1 MDVIE
6 MEIVLVLYIHILC
19 ECAVEIECRGG
30 CLSCKGGVIEGYHLY
45 VILPAQLTINR
56 PQVNVIVNVRVNVI
70 VNVKVNVIL
79 LLTMYQISP
88 QHPRDIEIGL
98 DLRLSASKESIEILH
113 QELLYVQQILIDV
126 AQNGIV

>member
-6 MEIVLVLYIHILC
+6 MEIILVLNIHILC

-30 CLSCKGGVIEGYHLY
+30 CLSCKGGVIEGHHLDI
-45 VILPAQLTINR
+45 ILPAQLTINR
-56 PQVNVIVNVRVNVI
+56 PQVNVNVRVNVI
-70 VNVKVNVIL
+70 VNVKVIVIL
-79 LLTMYQISP
+79 LLTMHQISP

>member
-6 MEIVLVLYIHILC
+6 MEIVLVLNIHILC

-56 PQVNVIVNVRVNVI
+56 PQVNVRVNVNVI
-70 VNVKVNVIL
+70 VIVNVIL
-79 LLTMYQISP
+79 LLTMYQIGP
-88 QHPRDIEIGL
+88 QHPRDIKIGL

>member
-19 ECAVEIECRGG
+19 ECTVEIESRGG
-30 CLSCKGGVIEGYHLY
+30 CLSCKGGVIEGHHLY

-56 PQVNVIVNVRVNVI
+56 PQVNVRVNVI

>member
-56 PQVNVIVNVRVNVI
+56 PQVNVRVNVI

-79 LLTMYQISP
+79 LLTMHQISP
-88 QHPRDIEIGL
+88 QYPRDIEIGL

>member
-6 MEIVLVLYIHILC
+6 MEIILVLYIHILC

-30 CLSCKGGVIEGYHLY
+30 CLSCKGGVIEGHHLD
-45 VILPAQLTINR
+45 VILPEQLTINR
-56 PQVNVIVNVRVNVI
+56 PQVNVIVNVRVNV
-70 VNVKVNVIL
+70 NVIVIL

-98 DLRLSASKESIEILH
+98 DLRLSVSKESI
-113 QELLYVQQILIDV
+113 
-126 AQNGIV
+126 

>member
-6 MEIVLVLYIHILC
+6 MEIVLVLNIHILC

-56 PQVNVIVNVRVNVI
+56 PQVNVIVNVRVNVNVI
-70 VNVKVNVIL
+70 VIVIL

>member
-6 MEIVLVLYIHILC
+6 MEIVLVLYIHILS
-19 ECAVEIECRGG
+19 ERAVEIECRGG

-56 PQVNVIVNVRVNVI
+56 PQVNVRVNVI

-113 QELLYVQQILIDV
+113 QELLYVQQIFIDV

>member
-6 MEIVLVLYIHILC
+6 MEIVLVLNIHILC
-19 ECAVEIECRGG
+19 ECAVEIESRGG
-30 CLSCKGGVIEGYHLY
+30 CLSCKGGVIEGHHLD

-56 PQVNVIVNVRVNVI
+56 PQVNVKVKVI

-98 DLRLSASKESIEILH
+98 DLRLSASKEPIEILH
-113 QELLYVQQILIDV
+113 QELLYVQQIFIDV

>member
-6 MEIVLVLYIHILC
+6 MEIVLVLNIHILC
-19 ECAVEIECRGG
+19 ERAVEIESRGG

-56 PQVNVIVNVRVNVI
+56 PQVNVNVRVNVI

>member
-6 MEIVLVLYIHILC
+6 MEVVLVLYIHILC

-30 CLSCKGGVIEGYHLY
+30 CLSCKGGVIEGHHLY

-56 PQVNVIVNVRVNVI
+56 PQVNVRVNVI

-79 LLTMYQISP
+79 LLTMYQIGP
-88 QHPRDIEIGL
+88 QHPRDIELGL

-113 QELLYVQQILIDV
+113 QELLYVEQILIDV

>member
-19 ECAVEIECRGG
+19 ECAVEIESRGG
-30 CLSCKGGVIEGYHLY
+30 CLSCKGGVIEGHHLY

-70 VNVKVNVIL
+70 VNVTL
-79 LLTMYQISP
+79 LLTMHQISP

-98 DLRLSASKESIEILH
+98 DLRLSASKEAIEILH
-113 QELLYVQQILIDV
+113 QELLYVQQIFIDV

>member
-30 CLSCKGGVIEGYHLY
+30 CLSCKGGVIEGHHLY

-56 PQVNVIVNVRVNVI
+56 PQVNVRVKVI

>member
-19 ECAVEIECRGG
+19 ECAVEIKCRGG

-45 VILPAQLTINR
+45 VILPEQLTINR

-70 VNVKVNVIL
+70 VIVIVIL

-98 DLRLSASKESIEILH
+98 DLWLSASKESIEILH
-113 QELLYVQQILIDV
+113 QELLYVKQILIDV
-126 AQNGIV
+126 AQNGII

>member
-6 MEIVLVLYIHILC
+6 MEVVLVLYIHILC

-30 CLSCKGGVIEGYHLY
+30 YLSCKGGVIEGHHLY

-56 PQVNVIVNVRVNVI
+56 PQVNVIVNVI
-70 VNVKVNVIL
+70 VNVKVIVIL
-79 LLTMYQISP
+79 LLTMHQISP

-126 AQNGIV
+126 AQNGII

>member
-56 PQVNVIVNVRVNVI
+56 PQVNVIVNV
-70 VNVKVNVIL
+70 KVNVIL

-88 QHPRDIEIGL
+88 QHSRDIEIGL
-98 DLRLSASKESIEILH
+98 DLRLSASKEPIEILH
-113 QELLYVQQILIDV
+113 QELLYVQQILIDM

>member
-30 CLSCKGGVIEGYHLY
+30 CLSCKGGVIEGHHLY
-45 VILPAQLTINR
+45 VIFPAQLTINR
-56 PQVNVIVNVRVNVI
+56 PQVNVNVRVRVNVI
-70 VNVKVNVIL
+70 VNVKVNIIL
-79 LLTMYQISP
+79 MLTMYKIRP

-98 DLRLSASKESIEILH
+98 DLKL
-113 QELLYVQQILIDV
+113 
-126 AQNGIV
+126 

>member
-30 CLSCKGGVIEGYHLY
+30 SLSCKGGVIEGHHLDI
-45 VILPAQLTINR
+45 ILPAQLTINR

-70 VNVKVNVIL
+70 VIL

>member
-6 MEIVLVLYIHILC
+6 MEVVLVLNIHILC
-19 ECAVEIECRGG
+19 ECAVEIESRGG
-30 CLSCKGGVIEGYHLY
+30 CLSCKGGVIEGHHLDI
-45 VILPAQLTINR
+45 ILPAQLTINR
-56 PQVNVIVNVRVNVI
+56 PQVNVRVNVI

>member
-1 MDVIE
+1 
-6 MEIVLVLYIHILC
+6 MEIVLVLNIHILC
-19 ECAVEIECRGG
+19 ERAVEIESRGG
-30 CLSCKGGVIEGYHLY
+30 CLSCKGGVIEGYHLDI
-45 VILPAQLTINR
+45 ILPAQLTIYR
-56 PQVNVIVNVRVNVI
+56 PQVNVNVRVRVRVNVI
-70 VNVKVNVIL
+70 VNVKVNVTL
-79 LLTMYQISP
+79 LLTMHQISP

>member
-30 CLSCKGGVIEGYHLY
+30 CLSCKGGVIEGHHLY

-56 PQVNVIVNVRVNVI
+56 PQVNVRVNVNVI

-79 LLTMYQISP
+79 LLTMHQISP

>member
-6 MEIVLVLYIHILC
+6 MEIVLVLNIHILS
-19 ECAVEIECRGG
+19 ERAVEIECRGG
-30 CLSCKGGVIEGYHLY
+30 SLSCKGGIIEGHHLY

-56 PQVNVIVNVRVNVI
+56 PQVNVRVKVI
-70 VNVKVNVIL
+70 VNVKLNVIL
-79 LLTMYQISP
+79 LLTMHQISP

-113 QELLYVQQILIDV
+113 QELLYVQQIFIDV

>member
-19 ECAVEIECRGG
+19 ECAVEIECSGG
-30 CLSCKGGVIEGYHLY
+30 CLSCKGGVIEGYHLD
-45 VILPAQLTINR
+45 VIFPAQLTINR

-70 VNVKVNVIL
+70 VNVIL
-79 LLTMYQISP
+79 LLTMHQISP

-98 DLRLSASKESIEILH
+98 DLRLSACKESIEILH

>member
-6 MEIVLVLYIHILC
+6 MEIVLVLYFHILC
-19 ECAVEIECRGG
+19 KCAVEIESRGG

-56 PQVNVIVNVRVNVI
+56 PQVNVRVNVI
-70 VNVKVNVIL
+70 VNVKVNIIL
-79 LLTMYQISP
+79 LLTMHQISP

-98 DLRLSASKESIEILH
+98 DLRASASKESIEILH

>member
-19 ECAVEIECRGG
+19 ERAVEIECSGG
-30 CLSCKGGVIEGYHLY
+30 CLSCKGGVIEGHHLD
-45 VILPAQLTINR
+45 VIYPVQLAINR
-56 PQVNVIVNVRVNVI
+56 PQVNVI

-79 LLTMYQISP
+79 LLTVYQISP

>member
-19 ECAVEIECRGG
+19 KCAVEIECRGG
-30 CLSCKGGVIEGYHLY
+30 CLSCKGGVIEGHHLY

-56 PQVNVIVNVRVNVI
+56 PQINVIVI
-70 VNVKVNVIL
+70 VNVKVNIIL
-79 LLTMYQISP
+79 LLTMHQISP

-98 DLRLSASKESIEILH
+98 DLRLSACKEPIEILH
-113 QELLYVQQILIDV
+113 QELLYVQQIFIDMP
-126 AQNGIV
+126 QNGIV

>member
-30 CLSCKGGVIEGYHLY
+30 CLSCKGGVIEGHHLY

-56 PQVNVIVNVRVNVI
+56 PQVNVIVI

-79 LLTMYQISP
+79 LLTMNQISP
-88 QHPRDIEIGL
+88 QHPRDIKIGL

>member
-30 CLSCKGGVIEGYHLY
+30 CLSCKGGVIEGHHLY

-56 PQVNVIVNVRVNVI
+56 PQVNVIVNVRVNV
-70 VNVKVNVIL
+70 NVKVNIIL
-79 LLTMYQISP
+79 LLTMHQISP
-88 QHPRDIEIGL
+88 QHPRNIEIGL

>member
-19 ECAVEIECRGG
+19 KCAVEIECRGG
-30 CLSCKGGVIEGYHLY
+30 CLSCKGGVIEGHHLY
-45 VILPAQLTINR
+45 VIFPAQLTINR
-56 PQVNVIVNVRVNVI
+56 PQVNVRVKVI
-70 VNVKVNVIL
+70 VNVKVNVIF

-113 QELLYVQQILIDV
+113 QELLYVQQIFIDV

>member
-6 MEIVLVLYIHILC
+6 MEIVLVLNIHILC
-19 ECAVEIECRGG
+19 ECAVEIESRGG
-30 CLSCKGGVIEGYHLY
+30 CLSCKGGVIEGYHLDI
-45 VILPAQLTINR
+45 ILPAQLTINR

-70 VNVKVNVIL
+70 VNVTL

>member
-30 CLSCKGGVIEGYHLY
+30 CLSCKGGVIEGHHLY

-56 PQVNVIVNVRVNVI
+56 PQVNVIVKVR

-79 LLTMYQISP
+79 LLTMHQISP